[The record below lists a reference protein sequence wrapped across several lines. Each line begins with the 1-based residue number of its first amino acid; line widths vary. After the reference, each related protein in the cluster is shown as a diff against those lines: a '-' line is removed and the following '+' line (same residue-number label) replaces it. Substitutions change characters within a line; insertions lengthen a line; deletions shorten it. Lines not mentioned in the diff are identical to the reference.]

1 MIYDRIEFTSLRN
14 LKRRKFSIGK
24 RDLSGVVKPAV
35 CAIVSFSI
43 YVIFFNVTG
52 QYLILMFMLWM

>member
-1 MIYDRIEFTSLRN
+1 M
-14 LKRRKFSIGK
+14 
-24 RDLSGVVKPAV
+24 GVVKAAV